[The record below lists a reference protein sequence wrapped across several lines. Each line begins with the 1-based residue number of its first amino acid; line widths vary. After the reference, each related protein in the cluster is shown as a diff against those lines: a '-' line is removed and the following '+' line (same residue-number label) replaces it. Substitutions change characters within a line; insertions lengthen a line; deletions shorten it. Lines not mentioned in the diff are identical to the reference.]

1 MRWADGT
8 AVVTH
13 SPAPAATTAASRG
26 TVRVPRVTEGPLCG
40 WLDMCADIYQV
51 LMGALRVF
59 GWTTRTSSRGRHMLV
74 ESRQFD
80 LTLSAHGS

>member
-13 SPAPAATTAASRG
+13 SPAPAATTTASRG
-26 TVRVPRVTEGPLCG
+26 TVRAPRVTEGPLYG

-51 LMGALRVF
+51 LMGALRGFRLDHADIKPWAPHVS
-59 GWTTRTSSRGRHMLV
+59 RVTSV
-74 ESRQFD
+74 
-80 LTLSAHGS
+80 